1 MPTVHALR
9 SVFVV
14 SALATGL
21 VAIPATAHAEIPVF
35 CNESSLVTAINVAN
49 AAGGD
54 TLALAPFCTYTLT
67 SAHGSASDGPV
78 GLPPITTPI
87 NMAGLGTTI
96 TRAPSAP
103 AFRILEV
110 EGDANVPG
118 TDGRLNLAAVTI
130 SGGSAVTPFPGG
142 GIANRGGALTLT
154 SSSVTGSSAVAGG
167 GIYTDNGT
175 VSLTAS
181 TVTGNT
187 ATSSGG
193 GIYKNSGT
201 VNLLASDVSR
211 NTPDNCAPSGS
222 VFGCAG

>member
-1 MPTVHALR
+1 M
-9 SVFVV
+9 
-14 SALATGL
+14 
-21 VAIPATAHAEIPVF
+21 
-35 CNESSLVTAINVAN
+35 
-49 AAGGD
+49 
-54 TLALAPFCTYTLT
+54 
-67 SAHGSASDGPV
+67 
-78 GLPPITTPI
+78 
-87 NMAGLGTTI
+87 
-96 TRAPSAP
+96 
-103 AFRILEV
+103 
-110 EGDANVPG
+110 
-118 TDGRLNLAAVTI
+118 
-130 SGGSAVTPFPGG
+130 
-142 GIANRGGALTLT
+142 TLT